1 MPQCSRPSHR
11 RALSDRLDPSHD
23 RIRPEACRRVL
34 LGGGVQRQGRP
45 RGSRGR
51 AAGLSASVVRPD
63 ASRGYERVNVAA
75 SVWSHVFDLA
85 SLEK

>member
-1 MPQCSRPSHR
+1 MPQCPRPSQR
-11 RALSDRLDPSHD
+11 RALSDRLAPSHD

-34 LGGGVQRQGRP
+34 LGGGAQRQGRL

-51 AAGLSASVVRPD
+51 AAGRSASGARSD